1 MNIDNAV
8 FTLDTKWTISGDYTA
23 DVILVGHHRF
33 DTPLFDTLA
42 ADRFASDVTTFN
54 LGDYR

>member
-8 FTLDTKWTISGDYTA
+8 FTLDTKWVVSGDYTA
-23 DVILVGHHRF
+23 DVIRFGHHRF
-33 DTPLFDTLA
+33 ETPIFDSLA
-42 ADRFASDVTTFN
+42 ADRFASDRYN